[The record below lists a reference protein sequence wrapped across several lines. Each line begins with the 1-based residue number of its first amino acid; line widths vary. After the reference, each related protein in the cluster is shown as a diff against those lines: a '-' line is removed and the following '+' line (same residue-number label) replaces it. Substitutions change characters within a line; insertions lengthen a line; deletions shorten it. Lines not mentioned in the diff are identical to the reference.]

1 MYKIFSFTTD
11 KGKFLIPAEREVIE
25 YLREII
31 KKRFVIKDDRYYFNK
46 VDYIT
51 AVDEGVLFRTGYGD
65 FIAKG
70 KNPELLN
77 KILGAIA
84 K

>member
-1 MYKIFSFTTD
+1 MYKIFSFATD
-11 KGKFLIPAEREVIE
+11 KGKFLIPAKAEVIE
-25 YLREII
+25 YLQDII
-31 KKRFVIKDDRYYFNK
+31 KRKFVIKGDRYYFNEA
-46 VDYIT
+46 DYIT

-70 KNPELLN
+70 KNPELLH
-77 KILGAIA
+77 KILEEIA

>member
-1 MYKIFSFTTD
+1 MYKIFSFSTD
-11 KGKFLIPAEREVIE
+11 KGKFLIPAKKEVIE
-25 YLREII
+25 YFQEII
-31 KKRFVIKDDRYYFNK
+31 KRKFVIKNDCYYFNK

-51 AVDEGVLFRTGYGD
+51 AVDDGVLFRTGYGD

-77 KILGAIA
+77 KILGTIA